1 MSNIS
6 VNSLD
11 GLKLN
16 QISSRTNINS
26 TEDFGETLKDVSEN
40 SKEPK
45 TEREKA
51 EVNKPEETKEVKKF
65 EPAKKRE
72 TVKQKDEPTDEQL
85 AAVLEEVVSEI
96 KEFIQEKFNVTS
108 EELESIMSDL
118 GMTDMNL
125 LETSPLTELVK
136 KLEGIT
142 NLQDVLTNPNFKDD
156 LKELLNQVEE
166 IKTQVLEGE
175 KVTVDENFLVKEEVE
190 IKPQDNV
197 EDTEMPVVE
206 EDVINDVEVEEP
218 QVQEEEQAV
227 APEKQET
234 QEVIQNETSTNSDT
248 KQEFKQ
254 NESKMEMKDSSDTV
268 NINAVRP
275 EDFAARLT
283 EDLSARVGE
292 RQAITIVRQVVE
304 QISMQTK
311 QGMTTMELQLYPAH
325 LGRVTVQ
332 LVSKDGNITAQITA
346 ETEAAKNALETQLTL
361 LKENLN
367 NQGLKIESVEVTIA
381 SHAFEQNMQG
391 EKQHEEQSGSKNRG
405 KRALNIL
412 NESIVAENEPQ
423 PEIMDIMG
431 NTVSYSA

>member
-16 QISSRTNINS
+16 QISSRTNIKS

-85 AAVLEEVVSEI
+85 AVALEEVVSEI

-142 NLQDVLTNPNFKDD
+142 NLQDVLTNPSFKDD

>member
-16 QISSRTNINS
+16 QISSRTNVKS

-51 EVNKPEETKEVKKF
+51 EVNNPEETKEVKKF

-85 AAVLEEVVSEI
+85 AVALEEVVSEI

-125 LETSPLTELVK
+125 LETSPLTDLVK

>member
-16 QISSRTNINS
+16 QISSKTNVKS

-85 AAVLEEVVSEI
+85 AAALEEVVSEI

>member
-16 QISSRTNINS
+16 QISSRTNIKS

-85 AAVLEEVVSEI
+85 AVALEEVVSEI

>member
-16 QISSRTNINS
+16 QISSRTNVKS

-51 EVNKPEETKEVKKF
+51 EVNKPEETKDVKKF

-85 AAVLEEVVSEI
+85 AAALEEVVSEI
-96 KEFIQEKFNVTS
+96 KEFIQEKFNITS

-156 LKELLNQVEE
+156 LKVLLNQVEE

-175 KVTVDENFLVKEEVE
+175 KVTVDENFPVKEEVE

-412 NESIVAENEPQ
+412 NESIVTENEPQ

>member
-1 MSNIS
+1 
-6 VNSLD
+6 
-11 GLKLN
+11 
-16 QISSRTNINS
+16 
-26 TEDFGETLKDVSEN
+26 
-40 SKEPK
+40 
-45 TEREKA
+45 
-51 EVNKPEETKEVKKF
+51 VKKF

-72 TVKQKDEPTDEQL
+72 AVKQKEEPTDEQL
-85 AAVLEEVVSEI
+85 AAALEEVVSEI
-96 KEFIQEKFNVTS
+96 KQFIQEKFNVTS
-108 EELESIMSDL
+108 EELEGIMSDL
-118 GMTDMNL
+118 GLTDMNL
-125 LETSPLTELVK
+125 LETNALTEVVK
-136 KLEGIT
+136 KLEGIES
-142 NLQDVLTNPNFKDD
+142 LQDILINPSFKDD

-166 IKTQVLEGE
+166 IKAQVLEGE
-175 KVTVDENFLVKEEVE
+175 KVTVDENFQIKEEVE
-190 IKPQDNV
+190 IKPQEKV

-206 EDVINDVEVEEP
+206 DIRQEVEVEEP
-218 QVQEEEQAV
+218 QVQEEEQV
-227 APEKQET
+227 TIPVEKES
-234 QEVIQNETSTNSDT
+234 QEVVQNETSTNSDT

-254 NESKMEMKDSSDTV
+254 NDSKLEMKDTSDTV
-268 NINAVRP
+268 NVNAVRP

-332 LVSKDGNITAQITA
+332 LVSKDGNITAQIAA

-367 NQGLKIESVEVTIA
+367 NQGLKIENIEVTIA

-391 EKQHEEQSGSKNRG
+391 EKQQDGQSGSKNRG
-405 KRALNIL
+405 KRALNIF
-412 NESIVAENEPQ
+412 NETKIGENEPQ

>member
-16 QISSRTNINS
+16 QISSRTNIKS

-51 EVNKPEETKEVKKF
+51 EVNKLEETKEVKKF

-72 TVKQKDEPTDEQL
+72 PVKQKDEPTDEQL
-85 AAVLEEVVSEI
+85 AAALEEVVSEI

-108 EELESIMSDL
+108 EELEGIMSDL
-118 GMTDMNL
+118 GLTDMNL

-175 KVTVDENFLVKEEVE
+175 KLTVDESIPVKDKVE

-206 EDVINDVEVEEP
+206 EEAIKDVEVEEP
-218 QVQEEEQAV
+218 QVQEEEHVAV
-227 APEKQET
+227 PEKQET
-234 QEVIQNETSTNSDT
+234 QEMIQNETSTDSDT

-254 NESKMEMKDSSDTV
+254 NDSKTETKDSSDTV
-268 NINAVRP
+268 NINSVRP
-275 EDFAARLT
+275 EDFATRLT

-346 ETEAAKNALETQLTL
+346 ETEAAKNALETQLAL

-412 NESIVAENEPQ
+412 NESIMTENEPQ

>member
-16 QISSRTNINS
+16 QISSRTNVKS

-45 TEREKA
+45 TEREKD
-51 EVNKPEETKEVKKF
+51 EVNKPEETKDVKKF

-85 AAVLEEVVSEI
+85 AAALEEVVSEI

-206 EDVINDVEVEEP
+206 ENVINDVEVEEP

-304 QISMQTK
+304 QISMQTR

-412 NESIVAENEPQ
+412 NESIVTENEPQ

>member
-11 GLKLN
+11 GLGFN
-16 QISSRTNINS
+16 QVSSRANVKS
-26 TEDFGETLKDVSEN
+26 TEDFGETLKGISEN
-40 SKEPK
+40 TKEPK

-72 TVKQKDEPTDEQL
+72 AVKQKEEPTDEQL
-85 AAVLEEVVSEI
+85 AAALEEVVSEI
-96 KEFIQEKFNVTS
+96 KQFIQEKFNVTS
-108 EELESIMSDL
+108 EELEGIMSDL
-118 GMTDMNL
+118 GLTDMNL
-125 LETSPLTELVK
+125 LETNALTEVVK
-136 KLEGIT
+136 KLEGIESP
-142 NLQDVLTNPNFKDD
+142 QDILINPSFKDD

-166 IKTQVLEGE
+166 IKAQVLEGE
-175 KVTVDENFLVKEEVE
+175 KVTVDENFQMKEEVE
-190 IKPQDNV
+190 IKPQEKV

-206 EDVINDVEVEEP
+206 DIRQEVEVEEP
-218 QVQEEEQAV
+218 QVQEEEQV
-227 APEKQET
+227 TISVEKES
-234 QEVIQNETSTNSDT
+234 QEVVQNETSTNSDT

-254 NESKMEMKDSSDTV
+254 NDSKLEMKDTSDTV
-268 NINAVRP
+268 NVNAVRP

-332 LVSKDGNITAQITA
+332 LVSKDGNITAQIAA

-367 NQGLKIESVEVTIA
+367 NQGLKIENIEVTIA

-391 EKQHEEQSGSKNRG
+391 EKQQDGQSGSKNRG
-405 KRALNIL
+405 KRALNIF
-412 NESIVAENEPQ
+412 NETKIGENEPQ

>member
-16 QISSRTNINS
+16 QISSRTNVKS

-85 AAVLEEVVSEI
+85 AAALEEVVSEI

-125 LETSPLTELVK
+125 LETSPLTDLVK

>member
-16 QISSRTNINS
+16 QISSRTNVKS

-85 AAVLEEVVSEI
+85 AAALEEVVSEI

-108 EELESIMSDL
+108 EELESIISDL

-412 NESIVAENEPQ
+412 NESIVTENEPQ

>member
-16 QISSRTNINS
+16 QISSRTNVKS

-85 AAVLEEVVSEI
+85 AAALEEVVSEI

-142 NLQDVLTNPNFKDD
+142 NLQDILTNPNFKDD

-412 NESIVAENEPQ
+412 NESIVTENEPQ

>member
-16 QISSRTNINS
+16 QISSRTNIKS
-26 TEDFGETLKDVSEN
+26 TEDFGETLKDVSGN

-72 TVKQKDEPTDEQL
+72 AVKQKDEPTDEQL
-85 AAVLEEVVSEI
+85 AAALEEVVSEI

-412 NESIVAENEPQ
+412 NESIVTENEPQ

>member
-11 GLKLN
+11 GFKLN
-16 QISSRTNINS
+16 QISSRTNVKS

-51 EVNKPEETKEVKKF
+51 EVNNPEETKEVKKF

-85 AAVLEEVVSEI
+85 AAALEEVVSEI
-96 KEFIQEKFNVTS
+96 KEFIREKFNVTS
-108 EELESIMSDL
+108 EELESIMSDF

-275 EDFAARLT
+275 EDFAERLT

>member
-16 QISSRTNINS
+16 QISSRTNIKS

-51 EVNKPEETKEVKKF
+51 EVNKPEETKEAKKF

-72 TVKQKDEPTDEQL
+72 PVKQKDEPTDEQL
-85 AAVLEEVVSEI
+85 AAALEEVVSEI

-108 EELESIMSDL
+108 EELEGIMSDL
-118 GMTDMNL
+118 GLTDMNL

-175 KVTVDENFLVKEEVE
+175 KVTVDESIPVKEKVE

-197 EDTEMPVVE
+197 EDAEMPVVE
-206 EDVINDVEVEEP
+206 EEAIKDVEVEEP
-218 QVQEEEQAV
+218 QVQEEEHVAV
-227 APEKQET
+227 PEKQET
-234 QEVIQNETSTNSDT
+234 QEMIQNETSTDSDT

-254 NESKMEMKDSSDTV
+254 NDSKTETKDSSDTL
-268 NINAVRP
+268 NINSVRP
-275 EDFAARLT
+275 EDFATRLT

-412 NESIVAENEPQ
+412 NESIMTENEPQ

>member
-16 QISSRTNINS
+16 QISSRTNVKS

-72 TVKQKDEPTDEQL
+72 AVKQKDEPTDEQL
-85 AAVLEEVVSEI
+85 AAALEEVVSEI

-234 QEVIQNETSTNSDT
+234 QEVVQNETSTNSDT

>member
-16 QISSRTNINS
+16 QISSRTNVKS

-72 TVKQKDEPTDEQL
+72 AVKQKDEPTDEQL
-85 AAVLEEVVSEI
+85 AAALEEVVSEI

>member
-11 GLKLN
+11 GLGFN
-16 QISSRTNINS
+16 QVSSRASVKS
-26 TEDFGETLKDVSEN
+26 TEDFGETLKGISEN
-40 SKEPK
+40 TKEPK

-72 TVKQKDEPTDEQL
+72 AVKQKEEPTDEQL
-85 AAVLEEVVSEI
+85 AAALEEVVSEI
-96 KEFIQEKFNVTS
+96 KQFIQEKFNVTS
-108 EELESIMSDL
+108 EELEGIMSDL
-118 GMTDMNL
+118 GLTDMNL
-125 LETSPLTELVK
+125 LETNALTEVVK
-136 KLEGIT
+136 KLEGIESP
-142 NLQDVLTNPNFKDD
+142 QDILINPSFKDD

-166 IKTQVLEGE
+166 IKAQVLEGE
-175 KVTVDENFLVKEEVE
+175 KVTVDENFQMKEEVE
-190 IKPQDNV
+190 IKPQEKV

-206 EDVINDVEVEEP
+206 DIRQEVEVEEP
-218 QVQEEEQAV
+218 QVQEEEQV
-227 APEKQET
+227 TISVEKES
-234 QEVIQNETSTNSDT
+234 QEVVQNETSTNSDT

-254 NESKMEMKDSSDTV
+254 NDSKLEMKDTSDTV
-268 NINAVRP
+268 NVNAVRP

-332 LVSKDGNITAQITA
+332 LVSKDGNITAQIAA

-367 NQGLKIESVEVTIA
+367 NQGLKIENIEVTIA

-391 EKQHEEQSGSKNRG
+391 EKQQDGQSGSKNRG
-405 KRALNIL
+405 KRALNIF
-412 NESIVAENEPQ
+412 NDTKIGENEPQ

>member
-16 QISSRTNINS
+16 QISSRTNVKS

-85 AAVLEEVVSEI
+85 AAALEEVVSEI

-108 EELESIMSDL
+108 EELESMMSDL

-190 IKPQDNV
+190 IKLQDNV

-218 QVQEEEQAV
+218 QVQEEEQTV

-275 EDFAARLT
+275 EDFAERLT